1 MTQFS
6 RERKINCMAGLGKL
20 LSNGNVRCA
29 DQKFTEN
36 GKVAELCKTKTLF
49 KNLLNFNKLPKKC
62 FVGFHVS

>member
-1 MTQFS
+1 
-6 RERKINCMAGLGKL
+6 MAGLGKL

-49 KNLLNFNKLPKKC
+49 KNLLNFNKHQKNVLWDFMCLKGIVKY
-62 FVGFHVS
+62 GWSMAL